1 MIKRFIQMFLCLT
14 AVLLLVACSKEG
26 DSQKFVASAR
36 QAQDQG
42 DLKTAVIELKNALQK
57 NPENAEARALLGKA
71 YVKLGDPA
79 SAEKELRK
87 AMQLSKDKNELLPEL
102 GQALAEQ
109 GQFQKVI
116 DEILAPNAPP
126 LLRARVLALRGNA
139 YVLLNQNDK
148 ARASLLEAR
157 TLGPELA
164 DVYSGLA
171 TLAMAEG
178 KNDEVVALIDTA
190 IAKDPKRASLW
201 LMKGHWLQSKDKL
214 EEAIGAFQAAL
225 KVDPRL
231 IQAHSGLANVYL
243 KQGKLDA
250 VRAEV
255 AAIKKLD
262 PQHLDGKY
270 LTAFIDFQQK
280 NLLPRATTYKKYSKL
295 RRTIRRLCCYFR
307 PRPSRWD
314 LTAKRK
320 RNSTPS
326 SSVIRTMFTRAN
338 C

>member
-14 AVLLLVACSKEG
+14 AALLLVACSKEG

-57 NPENAEARALLGKA
+57 NPESAEARALLGKL
-71 YVKLGDPA
+71 YIKQGDPA

-102 GQALAEQ
+102 GQALAGQ

-201 LMKGHWLQSKDKL
+201 LMWAL
-214 EEAIGAFQAAL
+214 AA
-225 KVDPRL
+225 VQR
-231 IQAHSGLANVYL
+231 
-243 KQGKLDA
+243 
-250 VRAEV
+250 
-255 AAIKKLD
+255 
-262 PQHLDGKY
+262 
-270 LTAFIDFQQK
+270 
-280 NLLPRATTYKKYSKL
+280 
-295 RRTIRRLCCYFR
+295 
-307 PRPSRWD
+307 
-314 LTAKRK
+314 
-320 RNSTPS
+320 
-326 SSVIRTMFTRAN
+326 
-338 C
+338 